1 MIRNFKNLEIW
12 KRSRN
17 LVKTIYLLSDNFPDS
32 EKFGLSSQIRR
43 AVISIPSNI
52 AEGSGRNSIADF
64 KRFLDIAIGS
74 LCEVETQLYLSYD
87 LGFVN
92 KEKAKVI
99 VNEVIQIRK
108 MIIGYKKSL

>member
-87 LGFVN
+87 LDFVN